1 LATNTLGKGWRVKE
15 NGSRDGMLKIKKD
28 DEVVVIA
35 GRDKGRRGEV
45 MRVLKDGRLMVAGIN
60 MVKKHKRPNP
70 NAGEQGGIIA
80 QEAPIQASNVAI
92 WNDEDER
99 ADRVGVRVEEDGKK
113 VRFFK
118 SNGKV
123 IEG

>member
-1 LATNTLGKGWRVKE
+1 
-15 NGSRDGMLKIKKD
+15 MLKIKKD

-99 ADRVGVRVEEDGKK
+99 GDRVGVRVEEDGKK